1 MRTKRELLKILKD
14 MGIIIKYPTQ
24 YAPEDLEE
32 MIDNVE

>member
-1 MRTKRELLKILKD
+1 